1 MDESFKRGLST
12 LEFRRI
18 SLSNCRMRRRAQARR
33 IQLLFFVLVL
43 SVIFPI
49 SSQASEEY
57 IDTKMGS
64 YIYIEGCIPFKAQS
78 PIYLVSYTTKKQL
91 MKITFNKST
100 FTGITQP
107 WYCSGD
113 WNIYKKWK
121 VSIKGT
127 HELAV
132 YIPNLKSYYKISP
145 FGIRSSV
152 TTKSP
157 DEILLDKA
165 AADFFVPGTSLVTL
179 QQVWG
184 IRLNNDSG
192 PKTLRLVTDE
202 IYQYLCRSVGSKV
215 TENEL
220 EISFQPGNSMNS
232 FFSRLIDNTAVYQV
246 VKNRLIYN
254 SRQS

>member
-1 MDESFKRGLST
+1 MPR
-12 LEFRRI
+12 
-18 SLSNCRMRRRAQARR
+18 NAQARR
-33 IQLLFFVLVL
+33 IQIAIFILVS
-43 SVIFPI
+43 SVIFPS
-49 SSQASEEY
+49 SSQATGEYVDTNIGSILY
-57 IDTKMGS
+57 ID
-64 YIYIEGCIPFKAQS
+64 GCIPFKAQS

-100 FTGITQP
+100 LTGITQP

-113 WNIYKKWK
+113 WNINKKWK

-132 YIPNLKSYYKISP
+132 YVPNLKSYYKIFP
-145 FGIRSSV
+145 FGIRSGV
-152 TTKSP
+152 ITKSP
-157 DEILLDKA
+157 DEIVLDKP
-165 AADFFVPGTSLVTL
+165 AADFFLPGTSLVTL

-184 IRLNNDSG
+184 ISLNNDSG
-192 PKTLRLVTDE
+192 PKSLRLVTDE

-215 TENEL
+215 TESDL

-254 SRQS
+254 SKQS

>member
-1 MDESFKRGLST
+1 MPRST
-12 LEFRRI
+12 
-18 SLSNCRMRRRAQARR
+18 QARSVQ
-33 IQLLFFVLVL
+33 IVVFILVL
-43 SVIFPI
+43 SVIFPS
-49 SSQASEEY
+49 SSQATGEY
-57 IDTKMGS
+57 RDTNVGS
-64 YIYIEGCIPFKAQS
+64 DIYIEGCIPFKAQS

-107 WYCSGD
+107 WYCKGD

-132 YIPNLKSYYKISP
+132 YIPNLKKYYEISP
-145 FGIRSSV
+145 FGIRSGV
-152 TTKSP
+152 TTKIP
-157 DEILLDKA
+157 DEIVLDKP
-165 AADFFVPGTSLVTL
+165 AADFFLPGTSLATL

-184 IRLNNDSG
+184 ISLNNDSG
-192 PKTLRLVTDE
+192 PKSLRLVTDE
-202 IYQYLCRSVGSKV
+202 IYQYLCRSVGGKV
-215 TENEL
+215 TENDL
-220 EISFQPGNSMNS
+220 NISFQPGNSMNS

-254 SRQS
+254 SRQP